1 MESSVTTIL
10 QDLQWPDLQARRQQA
25 KTAMVYKIVN
35 HLVEVDSKTTLIP
48 RPHVHKQI
56 ENEDQAQDQID

>member
-1 MESSVTTIL
+1 
-10 QDLQWPDLQARRQQA
+10 
-25 KTAMVYKIVN
+25 MVYKIVN

-48 RPHVHKQI
+48 RPQVHKKI